1 MATSTTT
8 IIIAETI
15 TITLILIVVVVVV
28 VVVVLV
34 GPSSSSSQGSPSW
47 LATSVAIWTQAFG
60 FSTLFLDRFLSQSF
74 LNPASI
80 IRPSSLSQFDALL
93 RLRQMGAESLV
104 GAC

>member
-34 GPSSSSSQGSPSW
+34 GPSSSSFQGSPFW
-47 LATSVAIWTQAFG
+47 LKAQASGPLSASSGRRSLGAARSPQRRQQSKQAILITKK
-60 FSTLFLDRFLSQSF
+60 L
-74 LNPASI
+74 I
-80 IRPSSLSQFDALL
+80 
-93 RLRQMGAESLV
+93 
-104 GAC
+104 